1 MANEARALHSY
12 RSAQAQRLPK
22 CRLRRAA
29 CEKEWDV
36 EPVGADPVVTLPE
49 FLRARA
55 RVSTPRRLA
64 FDIIGG
70 GTIAV
75 AALWAKPPGWAVLAS
90 AASCFAM
97 YGAWAVAQRHV
108 EGETRGDRA
117 VTEYAWFVLRTSAA
131 ALGMAAFLAL
141 VFVLLGL
148 ALGTWIS

>member
-1 MANEARALHSY
+1 M
-12 RSAQAQRLPK
+12 
-22 CRLRRAA
+22 
-29 CEKEWDV
+29 
-36 EPVGADPVVTLPE
+36 EPTGADSVVTLPE

-55 RVSTPRRLA
+55 RASTPRRLV
-64 FDIIGG
+64 FDMIGG

-75 AALWAKPPGWAVLAS
+75 AALWAQPVGWTVLAS

-97 YGAWAVAQRHV
+97 YGVWAVAQRQV
-108 EGETRGDRA
+108 EGGACDGYAATG
-117 VTEYAWFVLRTSAA
+117 YAWFVFRTSAA

>member
-1 MANEARALHSY
+1 M
-12 RSAQAQRLPK
+12 
-22 CRLRRAA
+22 
-29 CEKEWDV
+29 
-36 EPVGADPVVTLPE
+36 EPIGTDPVVTLPE

-55 RVSTPRRLA
+55 KTSTSRRLA
-64 FDIIGG
+64 FDVLG
-70 GTIAV
+70 GTAIAV
-75 AALWAKPPGWAVLAS
+75 VALWAKPAGWAVLAS

-97 YGAWAVAQRHV
+97 YGVWAVAERHV
-108 EGETRGDRA
+108 EVGARDGRA